1 MYSLIEIFHVDIKL
15 LIAQMIN
22 FVIVFCILYF
32 LILKP
37 LLKVMENRTKV
48 IEKSLQDAKDIEENL
63 IRAEK
68 DYEKKII
75 IAKKEA
81 NKILERTIEI
91 SGEKKK
97 EMVAKAKDEIGQIME
112 NEKANLQSEK
122 AKTLKEIKREVVDLV
137 IISVEKVLD
146 RKLDGKEDKNIIKR
160 MIK

>member
-37 LLKVMENRTKV
+37 LLKVMKNRTKV